1 MKQYPVLG
9 LLALS
14 LAAFAGDASHRLAF
28 SKAENVE
35 VFVDHRAG
43 EPWCAPAL
51 QMRFA
56 FGGEPSVEAVE
67 RLMPRLGGLLAKECP
82 QAATAQWKS
91 VDASGREARD
101 GLSEKAGG
109 WLAVAT
115 QPKPAAALASATVP
129 AAEAP
134 PAEKPAPAPVAAS
147 ALTAALPAE
156 VVPPQPAAG
165 KSSAANRAIMN
176 I

>member
-115 QPKPAAALASATVP
+115 QPKPASRD
-129 AAEAP
+129 
-134 PAEKPAPAPVAAS
+134 
-147 ALTAALPAE
+147 
-156 VVPPQPAAG
+156 
-165 KSSAANRAIMN
+165 SAA
-176 I
+176 